1 MNEFA
6 RVGFNY
12 GSFYY
17 AYILKWQLLSQ
28 NQVSGTSSI
37 RIQSSI
43 YVEGANN
50 INWTRGSASLNNVS
64 FSLSNSYP
72 RGETIVNSQDIT
84 VQHDSNGNASIYISG
99 SIDTTFIMNGSCG
112 GTINLPW
119 IDRNSPSLNLVT
131 TSVSENSAVL
141 SYSTN
146 SSLDSLQGR
155 LNNGSWQN
163 LSLSNPITITGLI
176 DDSNYTY
183 QVRGKKASNQIWGA
197 SNTISFKTKAGTFA
211 MVSVDGSAL
220 VDAEAYV
227 VTEEMVEKI
236 SKDQYAILVGDDG

>member
-84 VQHDSNGNASIYISG
+84 VQHDSNGNASAARER
-99 SIDTTFIMNGSCG
+99 FK
-112 GTINLPW
+112 
-119 IDRNSPSLNLVT
+119 
-131 TSVSENSAVL
+131 SA
-141 SYSTN
+141 
-146 SSLDSLQGR
+146 
-155 LNNGSWQN
+155 
-163 LSLSNPITITGLI
+163 I
-176 DDSNYTY
+176 
-183 QVRGKKASNQIWGA
+183 
-197 SNTISFKTKAGTFA
+197 
-211 MVSVDGSAL
+211 
-220 VDAEAYV
+220 
-227 VTEEMVEKI
+227 
-236 SKDQYAILVGDDG
+236 

>member
-84 VQHDSNGNASIYISG
+84 VQHDSNGNASVYISG

-119 IDRNSPSLNLVT
+119 IDRNSPSLSLVT

-163 LSLSNPITITGLI
+163 LPLSNPITITGLT

-211 MVSVDGSAL
+211 MVSVNGSAL
-220 VDAEAYV
+220 VDAEVYV

-236 SKDQYAILVGDDG
+236 SKDQYTILVGDDG